1 MIFRLK
7 LIGRKLISVMF
18 IGAAS
23 KCSRVLA
30 PSEHVSD
37 GHTALAGRLARRL
50 SATSSVNT
58 DAACRLAAH
67 TSERIQA
74 NRFSAGNSFGL
85 ISRQRSWTLVD

>member
-23 KCSRVLA
+23 KCSRILA

-50 SATSSVNT
+50 SATLSQRELRRCMPFGCTHFGANSSQPI
-58 DAACRLAAH
+58 L
-67 TSERIQA
+67 
-74 NRFSAGNSFGL
+74 G
-85 ISRQRSWTLVD
+85 W